1 MVYARAQRVR
11 AKGLG
16 AGSTRGKQLGRGS
29 RRKRGTLVHSQD
41 AWWGGGGL
49 WRQAVGV
56 NYNHEW
62 RVATQTAHTLVLLWG
77 ALTLSLLEGSVR
89 GSALS
94 GTSSRQCLCL
104 GWALWLVRPPV
115 DCLNLRALVDICCHW
130 PRACFGL
137 VKPCTKCRPHI
148 RWWCGCRSGAAVGGT
163 NKGREMA
170 HS

>member
-1 MVYARAQRVR
+1 MQEHSVSEPKVLEQGRRVANNLAEAAAASVARSFTARM
-11 AKGLG
+11 
-16 AGSTRGKQLGRGS
+16 RGGVGE
-29 RRKRGTLVHSQD
+29 
-41 AWWGGGGL
+41 GL